1 MAKINIKELGLV
13 DDEQETT
20 NPSWCLSNIIMSDK
34 IYISFE
40 IFLIF
45 L

>member
-1 MAKINIKELGLV
+1 MFYSQDKHKQLGLV

-34 IYISFE
+34 IYIPF
-40 IFLIF
+40 
-45 L
+45 